1 MRMPVIDFRVSPIP
15 SWELPVSNRLLHRSL
30 AIVLGALLL
39 SLSACSSTP
48 SSTVLSL
55 PAQSG
60 SYDLF
65 AVSRKAEQA
74 YQQSRFIEAVQ
85 LYQEIVERVP
95 ADADAWFKL
104 GNTYVQQGA
113 YERAIHAYQRSLSNE
128 DEQPKAWF
136 NLSTAYL
143 LHAQH
148 AMRNAHEK
156 LRPQDPVR
164 LLIQQRLL
172 ELEQVMHGRVEEST
186 STTGLR

>member
-15 SWELPVSNRLLHRSL
+15 SRELPVSNRLLHRSL

-39 SLSACSSTP
+39 GLSACSSTP

-65 AVSRKAEQA
+65 AASRKAEQA

-85 LYQEIVERVP
+85 LYQDIVERVP
-95 ADADAWFKL
+95 TDADAWFKL

-113 YERAIHAYQRSLSNE
+113 YERAIHAYQRSLGNE

-156 LRPQDPVR
+156 LRPQDPAR